1 MEIQR
6 FSETDAL
13 VLALTGRLDATWA
26 EPVQSA
32 LDAAVRGGEH
42 RIILDLA
49 GVDYISSAGLR
60 VVIAGY
66 KQLRSIQGGF
76 LVRRAQPGVA
86 KVIELSGLGAL
97 LAAPAPTVTG
107 SPASSGFET
116 AGAQWER
123 YGEPA

>member
-6 FSETDAL
+6 FSENDAL

-32 LDAAVRGGEH
+32 LDAAVRAGEH
-42 RIILDLA
+42 RLVLDLA

-66 KQLRSIQGGF
+66 KQLRAIQGGF

-97 LAAPAPTVTG
+97 LAT
-107 SPASSGFET
+107 PASTEAESPVGSGFET
-116 AGAQWER
+116 ASAHWER
-123 YGEPA
+123 